1 MLIINKQQLKM
12 QKHSGKNTTRSTALT
27 AIGRTLLVIACTYII
42 SVLVAS
48 CARMG
53 QPDGGWYDEVPP
65 RVIGATPGER
75 ATNVNQQKLE
85 IRFSEYIK
93 VENATE
99 NIIFCPPQLEQP
111 EIKTTGKAIEIELKD
126 TLKPNTTYTIDFS
139 NAISDNNEGNPMGNY
154 TYVFSTGK
162 QIDTLEVSGYVLDA
176 ETLEPV
182 KGSLV
187 GLYSNLEDSAFTS
200 QPMLRVGRTDGDGKF
215 RIRGIAPGKYRIYS
229 LMDSD
234 ADYKLSQRGEM
245 LGFSRDIIEPTCKPD
260 IYQDTTWLDTL
271 RIADIK
277 QMPYTHFLPDDICI
291 RAFTQKLTD
300 RYLIKTERNEPERF
314 SVYFSTP
321 SDSLPKLRALNFN
334 DSAAFAIETSEHI
347 DTITYWLKDTM
358 LVNQDTLRVEMTYS
372 MTDSLGAMVEQTD
385 TIDLLPKIPY
395 EKRQKLK
402 ADKIEEWTKKA
413 EKQRKKG
420 RKPSEPHPDSLALKT
435 EISIPS
441 KMAPNQNIML
451 SFETPL
457 QKLDTAAIHL
467 YSKIDT
473 LWYVAPMEIISEGLP
488 PRTYIIRGEWR
499 PGIEYSL
506 EIDSAAFVDI
516 YGKVSDPMTQ
526 GVKIASEEDFGS
538 LFVNMRGIQ
547 NDSAQVIVEMLDK
560 SGNAKAQS
568 IAQDGTAE
576 FYYIQAG
583 EYYLRCIIDANR
595 NGKWDTGDYNL
606 GLQPEEVY
614 YLPESVVCKEKWDI
628 TKEFNIHNN
637 PLYKQKPRSLV
648 KQKGEQKKKS
658 IDRNLKRAQDLKIVY
673 DREAVN
679 SKF

>member
-1 MLIINKQQLKM
+1 MAAMRNTMLVA
-12 QKHSGKNTTRSTALT
+12 TCAY
-27 AIGRTLLVIACTYII
+27 VIA
-42 SVLVAS
+42 VLVAS

-65 RVIGATPGER
+65 KVVGATPGER
-75 ATNVNQQKLE
+75 ATKVNQQKLE

-93 VENATE
+93 VDNPTE
-99 NIIFCPPQLEQP
+99 NIIFCPPQLEMP
-111 EIKTTGKAIEIELKD
+111 EIKATGKSVKIELKD
-126 TLKPNTTYTIDFS
+126 TLMPNTTYTIDFS

-154 TYVFSTGK
+154 TYVFSTGE
-162 QIDTLEVSGYVLDA
+162 QIDTLEVSGYVLEA

-187 GLYSNLEDSAFTS
+187 GLYSNLEDSAFTT
-200 QPMLRVGRTDGDGKF
+200 QPMLRVGRTDGDGQF
-215 RIRGIAPGKYRIYS
+215 RIRGIAPGKYRIFS

-234 ADYKLSQRGEM
+234 GDYKLSQRGEM
-245 LGFSRDIIEPTCKPD
+245 LGYSHDIIVPTCKPD
-260 IYQDTTWLDTL
+260 IYQDTIWMDSL
-271 RIADIK
+271 RISDIK
-277 QMPYTHFLPDDICI
+277 RVPYTHFLPDDVCI

-300 RYLIKTERNEPERF
+300 RYLIKTERQNPEKF

-321 SDSLPKLRALNFN
+321 SDTLPKLRALNFN
-334 DSAAFAIETSEHI
+334 DSAAFVIETSEQI
-347 DTITYWLKDTM
+347 DTITYWLKDTT

-372 MTDSLGAMVEQTD
+372 MTDSLGAMIEQTD
-385 TIDLLPKIPY
+385 TIDLLPKISY

-413 EKQRKKG
+413 EKERKKG
-420 RKPSEPHPDSLALKT
+420 REPRERHPDSLALKT
-435 EISIPS
+435 EIVIPS
-441 KMAPNQNIML
+441 KMAPNQNITL
-451 SFETPL
+451 RFETPL

-473 LWYVAPMEIISEGLP
+473 LWYVSPLEIVTEGLP
-488 PRTYIIRGEWR
+488 PRTYMIKGEWR

-506 EIDSAAFVDI
+506 EIDSAAFTDI
-516 YGKVSDPMTQ
+516 YGTVSDPVTQ

-538 LFVNMRGIQ
+538 LFVNMRGIR

-560 SGNAKAQS
+560 SGNMKAQS

-576 FYYIQAG
+576 FYYVQAG

-595 NGKWDTGDYNL
+595 NGKWDTGDYDL
-606 GLQPEEVY
+606 DLQPEEVY
-614 YLPESVVCKEKWDI
+614 YLPESVECKEKWDI
-628 TKEFNIHNN
+628 TKDFNINSH
-637 PLYKQKPRSLV
+637 PLYLQKPRSMV
-648 KQKGEQKKKS
+648 KQKGEQKKKT
-658 IDRNLKRAQDLKIVY
+658 IDRNLKRAQDLKIAY
-673 DREAVN
+673 DRDAVN

>member
-1 MLIINKQQLKM
+1 MAAMRNTMLV
-12 QKHSGKNTTRSTALT
+12 A
-27 AIGRTLLVIACTYII
+27 ACAYVIA
-42 SVLVAS
+42 VLVAS

-65 RVIGATPGER
+65 KVVGATPGER
-75 ATNVNQQKLE
+75 ATKVNQQKLE

-93 VENATE
+93 VDNPTE
-99 NIIFCPPQLEQP
+99 NIIFCPPQLEMP
-111 EIKTTGKAIEIELKD
+111 EIKATGKSVKIELKD
-126 TLKPNTTYTIDFS
+126 TLMPNTTYTIDFS

-154 TYVFSTGK
+154 TYVFSTGE
-162 QIDTLEVSGYVLDA
+162 QIDTLEVSGYVLEA

-187 GLYSNLEDSAFTS
+187 GLYSNLEDSAFTT
-200 QPMLRVGRTDGDGKF
+200 QPMLRVGRTDGDGQF
-215 RIRGIAPGKYRIYS
+215 RIRGIAPGKYRIFS

-234 ADYKLSQRGEM
+234 GDYKLSQRGEM
-245 LGFSRDIIEPTCKPD
+245 LGYSHDIIVPTCKPD
-260 IYQDTTWLDTL
+260 IYQDTIWMDSL
-271 RIADIK
+271 RISDIK
-277 QMPYTHFLPDDICI
+277 RVPYTHFLPDDVCI

-300 RYLIKTERNEPERF
+300 RYLIKTERQNPEKF

-321 SDSLPKLRALNFN
+321 SDTLPKLRALNFN
-334 DSAAFAIETSEHI
+334 DSAAFVIETSEQI
-347 DTITYWLKDTM
+347 DTITYWLKDTT

-372 MTDSLGAMVEQTD
+372 MTDSLGAMIEQTD
-385 TIDLLPKIPY
+385 TIDLLPKISY

-413 EKQRKKG
+413 EKERKKG
-420 RKPSEPHPDSLALKT
+420 REPRERHPDSLALKT
-435 EISIPS
+435 EIVIPS
-441 KMAPNQNIML
+441 KMAPNQNITL
-451 SFETPL
+451 RFETPL

-473 LWYVAPMEIISEGLP
+473 LWYVSPVEIVTEGMP
-488 PRTYIIRGEWR
+488 PRTYMIKGEWR

-506 EIDSAAFVDI
+506 EIDSAAFTDI
-516 YGKVSDPMTQ
+516 YGTVSDPVTQ

-538 LFVNMRGIQ
+538 LFVNMRGIR

-560 SGNAKAQS
+560 SGNMKAQS

-576 FYYIQAG
+576 FYYVQAG

-595 NGKWDTGDYNL
+595 NGKWDTGDYDL
-606 GLQPEEVY
+606 DLQPEEVY
-614 YLPESVVCKEKWDI
+614 YLPESVECKEKWDI
-628 TKEFNIHNN
+628 TKDFNINSH
-637 PLYKQKPRSLV
+637 PLYLQKPRSMV
-648 KQKGEQKKKS
+648 KQKGEQKKKT
-658 IDRNLKRAQDLKIVY
+658 IDRNLKRAQDLKIAY
-673 DREAVN
+673 DRDAVN

>member
-1 MLIINKQQLKM
+1 MTAMRNTMLV
-12 QKHSGKNTTRSTALT
+12 A
-27 AIGRTLLVIACTYII
+27 ACAYVIA
-42 SVLVAS
+42 VLVAS

-65 RVIGATPGER
+65 KVVGATPGER
-75 ATNVNQQKLE
+75 ATKVNQQKLE

-93 VENATE
+93 VDNPTE
-99 NIIFCPPQLEQP
+99 NIIFCPPQLEMP
-111 EIKTTGKAIEIELKD
+111 EIKATGKSVKIELKD
-126 TLKPNTTYTIDFS
+126 TLMPNTTYTIDFS

-154 TYVFSTGK
+154 TYVFSTGE
-162 QIDTLEVSGYVLDA
+162 QIDTLEVSGYVLEA

-187 GLYSNLEDSAFTS
+187 GLYSNLEDSAFTT
-200 QPMLRVGRTDGDGKF
+200 QPMLRVGRTDGDGQF
-215 RIRGIAPGKYRIYS
+215 RIRGIAPGKYRIFS

-234 ADYKLSQRGEM
+234 GDYKLSQRGEM
-245 LGFSRDIIEPTCKPD
+245 LGYSHDIIVPTCKPD
-260 IYQDTTWLDTL
+260 IYQDTIWMDSL
-271 RIADIK
+271 RISDIK
-277 QMPYTHFLPDDICI
+277 RVPYTHFLPDDVCI

-300 RYLIKTERNEPERF
+300 RYLIKTERQNPEKF

-321 SDSLPKLRALNFN
+321 SDTLPKLRALNFN
-334 DSAAFAIETSEHI
+334 DSAAFVIETSEQI
-347 DTITYWLKDTM
+347 DTITYWLKDTT

-372 MTDSLGAMVEQTD
+372 MTDSLGAMIEQTD
-385 TIDLLPKIPY
+385 TIDLLPKISY

-413 EKQRKKG
+413 EKERKKG
-420 RKPSEPHPDSLALKT
+420 REPRERHPDSLALKT
-435 EISIPS
+435 EIVIPS
-441 KMAPNQNIML
+441 KMAPNQNITL
-451 SFETPL
+451 RFETPL

-473 LWYVAPMEIISEGLP
+473 LWYVSPLEIVTEGLP
-488 PRTYIIRGEWR
+488 PRTYMIKGEWR

-506 EIDSAAFVDI
+506 EIDSAAFTDI
-516 YGKVSDPMTQ
+516 YGTVSDPVTQ

-538 LFVNMRGIQ
+538 LFVNMRGIR

-560 SGNAKAQS
+560 SGNMKAQS

-576 FYYIQAG
+576 FYYVQAG

-595 NGKWDTGDYNL
+595 NGKWDTGDYDL
-606 GLQPEEVY
+606 DLQPEEVY
-614 YLPESVVCKEKWDI
+614 YLPESVECKEKWDI
-628 TKEFNIHNN
+628 TKDFNINSH
-637 PLYKQKPRSLV
+637 PLYLQKPRSMV
-648 KQKGEQKKKS
+648 KQKGEQKKKT
-658 IDRNLKRAQDLKIVY
+658 IDRNLKRAQDLKIAY
-673 DREAVN
+673 DRDAVN

>member
-1 MLIINKQQLKM
+1 MAAMRNTMLV
-12 QKHSGKNTTRSTALT
+12 A
-27 AIGRTLLVIACTYII
+27 ACAYVIA
-42 SVLVAS
+42 VLVAS

-65 RVIGATPGER
+65 KVVGATPGER
-75 ATNVNQQKLE
+75 ATKVNQQKLE

-93 VENATE
+93 VDNPTE
-99 NIIFCPPQLEQP
+99 NIIFCPPQLEMP
-111 EIKTTGKAIEIELKD
+111 EIKATGKSVKIELKD
-126 TLKPNTTYTIDFS
+126 TLMPNTTYTIDFS

-154 TYVFSTGK
+154 TYVFSTGE
-162 QIDTLEVSGYVLDA
+162 QIDTLEVSGYVLEA

-187 GLYSNLEDSAFTS
+187 GLYSNLEDSAFTT
-200 QPMLRVGRTDGDGKF
+200 QPMLRVGRTDGDGQF
-215 RIRGIAPGKYRIYS
+215 RIRGIAPGKYRIFS

-234 ADYKLSQRGEM
+234 GDYKLSQRGEM
-245 LGFSRDIIEPTCKPD
+245 LGYSHDIIVPTCKPD
-260 IYQDTTWLDTL
+260 IYQDTIWMDSL
-271 RIADIK
+271 RISDIK
-277 QMPYTHFLPDDICI
+277 RVPYTHFLPDDVCI

-300 RYLIKTERNEPERF
+300 RYLIKTERQNPEKF

-321 SDSLPKLRALNFN
+321 SDTLPKLRALNFN
-334 DSAAFAIETSEHI
+334 DSAAFVIETSEQI
-347 DTITYWLKDTM
+347 DTITYWLKDTT

-372 MTDSLGAMVEQTD
+372 MTDSLGAMIEQTD
-385 TIDLLPKIPY
+385 TIDLLPKISY

-413 EKQRKKG
+413 EKERKKG
-420 RKPSEPHPDSLALKT
+420 RKPRERHPDSLALKT
-435 EISIPS
+435 EIVIPS
-441 KMAPNQNIML
+441 KMAPNQNITL
-451 SFETPL
+451 RFETPL

-473 LWYVAPMEIISEGLP
+473 LWYVSPVEIVTEGLP
-488 PRTYIIRGEWR
+488 PRTYMIKGEWR

-506 EIDSAAFVDI
+506 EIDSAAFTDI
-516 YGKVSDPMTQ
+516 YGTVSDPVTQ

-538 LFVNMRGIQ
+538 LFVNMRGIR

-560 SGNAKAQS
+560 SGNMKAQS

-576 FYYIQAG
+576 FYYVQAG

-595 NGKWDTGDYNL
+595 NGKWDTGDYDL
-606 GLQPEEVY
+606 DLQPEEVY
-614 YLPESVVCKEKWDI
+614 YLPESVECKEKWDI
-628 TKEFNIHNN
+628 TKDFNINSH
-637 PLYKQKPRSLV
+637 PLYLQKPRSMV
-648 KQKGEQKKKS
+648 KQKGEQKKKT
-658 IDRNLKRAQDLKIVY
+658 IDRNLKRAQDLKIAY
-673 DREAVN
+673 DRDAVN

>member
-1 MLIINKQQLKM
+1 MAAMRNTMLV
-12 QKHSGKNTTRSTALT
+12 A
-27 AIGRTLLVIACTYII
+27 ACAYVIA
-42 SVLVAS
+42 VLVAS

-65 RVIGATPGER
+65 KVVGATPGER
-75 ATNVNQQKLE
+75 ATKVNQQKLE

-93 VENATE
+93 VDNPTE
-99 NIIFCPPQLEQP
+99 NIIFCPPQLEMP
-111 EIKTTGKAIEIELKD
+111 EIKAKGKSVEIELKD
-126 TLKPNTTYTIDFS
+126 TLMPNTTYTIDFS

-154 TYVFSTGK
+154 TYVFSTGE
-162 QIDTLEVSGYVLDA
+162 QIDTLEVSGYVLEA

-187 GLYSNLEDSAFTS
+187 GLYSNLEDSAFTT
-200 QPMLRVGRTDGDGKF
+200 QPMLRVGRTDGDGQF
-215 RIRGIAPGKYRIYS
+215 RIRGIAPGKYRIFS

-234 ADYKLSQRGEM
+234 GDYKLSQRGEM
-245 LGFSRDIIEPTCKPD
+245 LGYSHDIIVPTCKPD
-260 IYQDTTWLDTL
+260 IYQDTIWMDSL
-271 RIADIK
+271 RISDIK
-277 QMPYTHFLPDDICI
+277 RVPYTHFLPDDVCI

-300 RYLIKTERNEPERF
+300 RYLIKTERQNPEKF

-321 SDSLPKLRALNFN
+321 SDTLPKLRALNFN
-334 DSAAFAIETSEHI
+334 DSAAFVIETSEQI
-347 DTITYWLKDTM
+347 DTITYWLKDTT

-372 MTDSLGAMVEQTD
+372 MTDSLGAMIEQTD
-385 TIDLLPKIPY
+385 TIDLLPKISY

-413 EKQRKKG
+413 EKERKKG
-420 RKPSEPHPDSLALKT
+420 REPRERHPDSLALKT
-435 EISIPS
+435 EIVIPS
-441 KMAPNQNIML
+441 KMAPNQNITL
-451 SFETPL
+451 RFETPL

-473 LWYVAPMEIISEGLP
+473 LWYVSPVEIVTEGLP
-488 PRTYIIRGEWR
+488 PRTYMIKGEWR

-506 EIDSAAFVDI
+506 EIDSAAFTDI
-516 YGKVSDPMTQ
+516 YGTVSDPVTQ

-538 LFVNMRGIQ
+538 LFVNMRGIR

-560 SGNAKAQS
+560 SGNMKAQS

-576 FYYIQAG
+576 FYYVQAG

-595 NGKWDTGDYNL
+595 NGKWDTGDYDL
-606 GLQPEEVY
+606 DLQPEEVY
-614 YLPESVVCKEKWDI
+614 YLPESVECKEKWDI
-628 TKEFNIHNN
+628 TKDFNINSH
-637 PLYKQKPRSLV
+637 PLYLQKPRSMV
-648 KQKGEQKKKS
+648 KQKGEQKKKT
-658 IDRNLKRAQDLKIVY
+658 IDRNLKRAQDLKIAY
-673 DREAVN
+673 DRDAVN

>member
-1 MLIINKQQLKM
+1 MAAMRNTMLV
-12 QKHSGKNTTRSTALT
+12 A
-27 AIGRTLLVIACTYII
+27 ACAYVIA
-42 SVLVAS
+42 VLVAS

-65 RVIGATPGER
+65 KVVGATPGER
-75 ATNVNQQKLE
+75 ATKVNQQKLE

-93 VENATE
+93 VDNPTE
-99 NIIFCPPQLEQP
+99 NIIFCPPQLEMP
-111 EIKTTGKAIEIELKD
+111 EIKATGKSVKIELKD
-126 TLKPNTTYTIDFS
+126 TLMPNTTYTIDFS

-154 TYVFSTGK
+154 TYVFSTGE
-162 QIDTLEVSGYVLDA
+162 QIDTLEVSGYVLEA

-187 GLYSNLEDSAFTS
+187 GLYSNLEDSAFTT
-200 QPMLRVGRTDGDGKF
+200 QPMLRVGRTDGDGQF
-215 RIRGIAPGKYRIYS
+215 RIRGIAPGKYRIFS

-234 ADYKLSQRGEM
+234 GDYKLSQRGEM
-245 LGFSRDIIEPTCKPD
+245 LGYSHDIIVPTCKPD
-260 IYQDTTWLDTL
+260 IYQDTIWMDSL
-271 RIADIK
+271 RISDIK
-277 QMPYTHFLPDDICI
+277 RVPYTHFLPDDVCI

-300 RYLIKTERNEPERF
+300 RYLIKTERQNPEKF

-321 SDSLPKLRALNFN
+321 SDTLPKLRALNFN
-334 DSAAFAIETSEHI
+334 DSAAFVIETSEQI
-347 DTITYWLKDTM
+347 DTITYWLKDTT

-372 MTDSLGAMVEQTD
+372 MTDSLGAMIEQTD
-385 TIDLLPKIPY
+385 TIDLLPKISY

-413 EKQRKKG
+413 EKERKKG
-420 RKPSEPHPDSLALKT
+420 REPRERHPDSLALKT
-435 EISIPS
+435 EIVIPS
-441 KMAPNQNIML
+441 KMAPNQNITL
-451 SFETPL
+451 RFETPL

-473 LWYVAPMEIISEGLP
+473 LWYVSPVEIVTEGMP
-488 PRTYIIRGEWR
+488 PRTYMIKGEWR

-506 EIDSAAFVDI
+506 EIDSAAFTDI
-516 YGKVSDPMTQ
+516 YGTVSDPVTQ

-538 LFVNMRGIQ
+538 LFVNMRGIR

-560 SGNAKAQS
+560 SGNMKAQS

-576 FYYIQAG
+576 FYYVQAG

-595 NGKWDTGDYNL
+595 NGKWDTGDYDL
-606 GLQPEEVY
+606 DLQPEEVY
-614 YLPESVVCKEKWDI
+614 YLPESVECKEKWDI
-628 TKEFNIHNN
+628 TKDFNINSH
-637 PLYKQKPRSLV
+637 PLYLQKPRSMV
-648 KQKGEQKKKS
+648 KQKGQQKKKT
-658 IDRNLKRAQDLKIVY
+658 IDRNLKRAQDLKIAY
-673 DREAVN
+673 DRDAVN

>member
-1 MLIINKQQLKM
+1 MR
-12 QKHSGKNTTRSTALT
+12 KHSGKNNTVSTAMT
-27 AIGRTLLVIACTYII
+27 AMRNTMLVAACAYVIA
-42 SVLVAS
+42 VLVAS

-65 RVIGATPGER
+65 KVVGATPGER
-75 ATNVNQQKLE
+75 ATKVNQQKLE

-93 VENATE
+93 VDNPTE
-99 NIIFCPPQLEQP
+99 NIIFCPPQLEMP
-111 EIKTTGKAIEIELKD
+111 EIKATGKSVKIELKD
-126 TLKPNTTYTIDFS
+126 TLMPNTTYTIDFS

-154 TYVFSTGK
+154 TYVFSTGE
-162 QIDTLEVSGYVLDA
+162 QIDTLEVSGYVLEA

-187 GLYSNLEDSAFTS
+187 GLYSNLEDSAFTT
-200 QPMLRVGRTDGDGKF
+200 QPMLRVGRTDGDGQF
-215 RIRGIAPGKYRIYS
+215 RIRGIAPGKYRIFS

-234 ADYKLSQRGEM
+234 GDYKLSQRGEM
-245 LGFSRDIIEPTCKPD
+245 LGYSHDIIVPTCKPD
-260 IYQDTTWLDTL
+260 IYQDTIWMDSL
-271 RIADIK
+271 RISDIK
-277 QMPYTHFLPDDICI
+277 RVPYTHFLPDDVCI

-300 RYLIKTERNEPERF
+300 RYLIKTERQNPEKF

-321 SDSLPKLRALNFN
+321 SDTLPKLRALNFN
-334 DSAAFAIETSEHI
+334 DSAAFVIETSEQI
-347 DTITYWLKDTM
+347 DTITYWLKDTT

-372 MTDSLGAMVEQTD
+372 MTDSLGAMIEQTD
-385 TIDLLPKIPY
+385 TIDLLPKISY

-413 EKQRKKG
+413 EKERKKG
-420 RKPSEPHPDSLALKT
+420 REPRERHPDSLALKT
-435 EISIPS
+435 EIVIPS
-441 KMAPNQNIML
+441 KMAPNQNITL
-451 SFETPL
+451 RFETPL

-473 LWYVAPMEIISEGLP
+473 LWYVSPVEIVTEGLP
-488 PRTYIIRGEWR
+488 PRTYMIKGEWR

-506 EIDSAAFVDI
+506 EIDSAAFTDI
-516 YGKVSDPMTQ
+516 YGTVSDPVTQ

-538 LFVNMRGIQ
+538 LFVNMRGIR

-560 SGNAKAQS
+560 SGNMKAQS

-576 FYYIQAG
+576 FYYVQAG

-595 NGKWDTGDYNL
+595 NGKWDTGDYDL
-606 GLQPEEVY
+606 DLQPEEVY
-614 YLPESVVCKEKWDI
+614 YLPESVECKEKWDI
-628 TKEFNIHNN
+628 TKDFNINSH
-637 PLYKQKPRSLV
+637 PLYLQKPRSMV
-648 KQKGEQKKKS
+648 KQKGEQKKKT
-658 IDRNLKRAQDLKIVY
+658 IDRNLKRAQDLKISY
-673 DREAVN
+673 DRDAVN

>member
-1 MLIINKQQLKM
+1 MAAMRNTMLV
-12 QKHSGKNTTRSTALT
+12 A
-27 AIGRTLLVIACTYII
+27 ACAYVIA
-42 SVLVAS
+42 VLVAS

-65 RVIGATPGER
+65 KVVGATPGER
-75 ATNVNQQKLE
+75 ATKVNQQKLE

-93 VENATE
+93 VDNPTE
-99 NIIFCPPQLEQP
+99 NIIFCPPQLEMP
-111 EIKTTGKAIEIELKD
+111 EIKATGKSVKIELKD
-126 TLKPNTTYTIDFS
+126 TLMPNTTYTIDFS

-154 TYVFSTGK
+154 TYVFSTGE
-162 QIDTLEVSGYVLDA
+162 QIDTLEVSGYVLEA

-187 GLYSNLEDSAFTS
+187 GLYSNLEDSAFTT
-200 QPMLRVGRTDGDGKF
+200 QPMLRVGRTDGDGQF
-215 RIRGIAPGKYRIYS
+215 RIRGIAPGKYRIFS

-234 ADYKLSQRGEM
+234 GDYKLSQRGEM
-245 LGFSRDIIEPTCKPD
+245 LGYSHDIIVPTCKPD
-260 IYQDTTWLDTL
+260 IYQDTIWMDSL
-271 RIADIK
+271 RISDIK
-277 QMPYTHFLPDDICI
+277 RVPYTHFLPDDVCI

-300 RYLIKTERNEPERF
+300 RYLIKTERQNPEKF

-321 SDSLPKLRALNFN
+321 SDTLPKLRALNFN
-334 DSAAFAIETSEHI
+334 DSAAFVIETSEQI
-347 DTITYWLKDTM
+347 DTITYWLKDTT

-372 MTDSLGAMVEQTD
+372 MTDSLGAMIEQTD
-385 TIDLLPKIPY
+385 TIDLLPKISY

-413 EKQRKKG
+413 EKERKKG
-420 RKPSEPHPDSLALKT
+420 REPRERHPDSLALKT
-435 EISIPS
+435 EIVIPS
-441 KMAPNQNIML
+441 KMAPNQNITL
-451 SFETPL
+451 RFETPL

-473 LWYVAPMEIISEGLP
+473 LWYVSPMEIVTEGLP
-488 PRTYIIRGEWR
+488 PRTYMIKGEWR

-506 EIDSAAFVDI
+506 EIDSAAFTDL
-516 YGKVSDPMTQ
+516 YGTVSDPVTQ

-538 LFVNMRGIQ
+538 LFVNMRGIR

-560 SGNAKAQS
+560 SGNMKAQS

-576 FYYIQAG
+576 FYYVQAG

-595 NGKWDTGDYNL
+595 NGKWDTGDYDL
-606 GLQPEEVY
+606 DLQPEEVY
-614 YLPESVVCKEKWDI
+614 YLPESVECKEKWDI
-628 TKEFNIHNN
+628 TKDFNINSH
-637 PLYKQKPRSLV
+637 PLYLQKPRSMV
-648 KQKGEQKKKS
+648 KQKGEQKKKT
-658 IDRNLKRAQDLKIVY
+658 IDRNLKRAQDLKIAY
-673 DREAVN
+673 DRDAVN

>member
-1 MLIINKQQLKM
+1 MTAMRNTMLV
-12 QKHSGKNTTRSTALT
+12 A
-27 AIGRTLLVIACTYII
+27 ACAYVIA
-42 SVLVAS
+42 VLVAS

-65 RVIGATPGER
+65 KVVGATPGER
-75 ATNVNQQKLE
+75 ATKVNQQKME

-93 VENATE
+93 VDNPTE
-99 NIIFCPPQLEQP
+99 NIIFCPPQLEMP
-111 EIKTTGKAIEIELKD
+111 EIKATGKSVKIELKD
-126 TLKPNTTYTIDFS
+126 TLMPNTTYTIDFS

-154 TYVFSTGK
+154 TYVFSTGE
-162 QIDTLEVSGYVLDA
+162 QIDTLEVSGYVLEA

-187 GLYSNLEDSAFTS
+187 GLYSNLEDSAFTT
-200 QPMLRVGRTDGDGKF
+200 QPMLRVGRTDGDGQF
-215 RIRGIAPGKYRIYS
+215 RIRGIAPGKYRIFS

-234 ADYKLSQRGEM
+234 GDYKLSQRGEM
-245 LGFSRDIIEPTCKPD
+245 LGYSHDIIVPTCKPD
-260 IYQDTTWLDTL
+260 IYQDTIWMDSL
-271 RIADIK
+271 RISDIK
-277 QMPYTHFLPDDICI
+277 RVPYTHFLPDDVCI

-300 RYLIKTERNEPERF
+300 RYLIKTERQNPEKF

-321 SDSLPKLRALNFN
+321 SDTLPKLRALNFN
-334 DSAAFAIETSEHI
+334 DSAAFVIETSEQI
-347 DTITYWLKDTM
+347 DTITYWLKDTT

-372 MTDSLGAMVEQTD
+372 MTDSLGAMIEQTD
-385 TIDLLPKIPY
+385 TIDLLPKISY

-413 EKQRKKG
+413 EKERKKG
-420 RKPSEPHPDSLALKT
+420 REPRERHPDSLALKT
-435 EISIPS
+435 EIVIPS
-441 KMAPNQNIML
+441 KMAPNQNITL
-451 SFETPL
+451 RFETPL

-473 LWYVAPMEIISEGLP
+473 LWYVSPVEIVKEGLP
-488 PRTYIIRGEWR
+488 PRTYMIKGEWR

-506 EIDSAAFVDI
+506 EIDSAAFTDI
-516 YGKVSDPMTQ
+516 YGTVSDPVTQ

-538 LFVNMRGIQ
+538 LFVNMRGIR

-560 SGNAKAQS
+560 SGNMKAQS

-576 FYYIQAG
+576 FYYVQAG

-595 NGKWDTGDYNL
+595 NGKWDTGDYDL
-606 GLQPEEVY
+606 DLQPEEVY
-614 YLPESVVCKEKWDI
+614 YLPESVECKEKWDI
-628 TKEFNIHNN
+628 TKDFNINSH
-637 PLYKQKPRSLV
+637 PLYLQKPRSMV
-648 KQKGEQKKKS
+648 KQKGEQKKKT
-658 IDRNLKRAQDLKIVY
+658 IDRNLKRAQDLKIAY
-673 DREAVN
+673 DRDAVN

>member
-1 MLIINKQQLKM
+1 MAAMRNTMLV
-12 QKHSGKNTTRSTALT
+12 A
-27 AIGRTLLVIACTYII
+27 ACAYVIA
-42 SVLVAS
+42 VLVAS

-65 RVIGATPGER
+65 KVVGATPGER
-75 ATNVNQQKLE
+75 ATKVNQQKLE

-93 VENATE
+93 VDNPTE
-99 NIIFCPPQLEQP
+99 NIIFCPPQLEMP
-111 EIKTTGKAIEIELKD
+111 EIKATGKSVKIELKD
-126 TLKPNTTYTIDFS
+126 TLMPNTTYTIDFS

-154 TYVFSTGK
+154 TYVFSTGE
-162 QIDTLEVSGYVLDA
+162 QIDTLEVSGYVLEA

-187 GLYSNLEDSAFTS
+187 GLYSNLEDSAFTT
-200 QPMLRVGRTDGDGKF
+200 QPMLRVGRTDGDGQF
-215 RIRGIAPGKYRIYS
+215 RIRGIAPGKYRIFS

-234 ADYKLSQRGEM
+234 GDYKLSQRGEM
-245 LGFSRDIIEPTCKPD
+245 LGYSHDIIVPTCKPD
-260 IYQDTTWLDTL
+260 IYQDTIWMDSL
-271 RIADIK
+271 RISDIK
-277 QMPYTHFLPDDICI
+277 RVPYTHFLPDDVCI

-300 RYLIKTERNEPERF
+300 RYLIKTERQNPEKF

-321 SDSLPKLRALNFN
+321 SDTLPKLRALNFN
-334 DSAAFAIETSEHI
+334 DSAAFVIETSEQI
-347 DTITYWLKDTM
+347 DTITYWLKDTT

-372 MTDSLGAMVEQTD
+372 MTDSLGAMIEQTD
-385 TIDLLPKIPY
+385 TIDLLPKISY

-413 EKQRKKG
+413 EKERKKG
-420 RKPSEPHPDSLALKT
+420 REPRERHPDSLALKT
-435 EISIPS
+435 EIVIPS
-441 KMAPNQNIML
+441 KMAPNQNITL
-451 SFETPL
+451 RFETPL

-473 LWYVAPMEIISEGLP
+473 LWYVSPVEIVKEGLP
-488 PRTYIIRGEWR
+488 PRTYMIKGEWR

-506 EIDSAAFVDI
+506 EIDSAAFTNI
-516 YGKVSDPMTQ
+516 YGTVSDPVTQ

-538 LFVNMRGIQ
+538 LFVNMRGIR

-560 SGNAKAQS
+560 SGNMKAQS

-576 FYYIQAG
+576 FYYVQAG

-595 NGKWDTGDYNL
+595 NGKWDTGDYDL
-606 GLQPEEVY
+606 DLQPEEVY
-614 YLPESVVCKEKWDI
+614 YLPESVECKEKWDI
-628 TKEFNIHNN
+628 TKDFNINSH
-637 PLYKQKPRSLV
+637 PLYLQKPRSMV
-648 KQKGEQKKKS
+648 KQKGEQKKKT
-658 IDRNLKRAQDLKIVY
+658 IDRNLKRAQDLKIAY
-673 DREAVN
+673 DRDAVN